1 MQCILVIKYNGLK
14 YIYIINV
21 FQGGVNICEQHTHP
35 SFGNRNLWGRTHSR
49 EREAGIIVSVRGGNR
64 YTAKEMEATG

>member
-1 MQCILVIKYNGLK
+1 MVPSR
-14 YIYIINV
+14 V
-21 FQGGVNICEQHTHP
+21 SSHP